1 MAGYCGWPVA
11 TILVHSSAAK
21 AALHASVMGREHAQ
35 AENSFHDQVSLF
47 LVV

>member
-1 MAGYCGWPVA
+1 LRVA
-11 TILVHSSAAK
+11 SRDDLGALVGGEGGIARK
-21 AALHASVMGREHAQ
+21 REGREHAQ